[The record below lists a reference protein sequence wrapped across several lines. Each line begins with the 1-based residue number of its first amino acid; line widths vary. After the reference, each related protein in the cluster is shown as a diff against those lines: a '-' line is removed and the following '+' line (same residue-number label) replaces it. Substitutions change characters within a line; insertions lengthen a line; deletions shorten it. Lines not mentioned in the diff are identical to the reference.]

1 MPTQGK
7 VLMNFR
13 NVIQQLEQEKA
24 RLESA
29 IATLRKLSNG
39 TNGASRSALTHGNG
53 GHARHTSRL
62 SPAGRRKIADAQRAR
77 WAKQRQKKA

>member
-1 MPTQGK
+1 
-7 VLMNFR
+7 MNFQ

-39 TNGASRSALTHGNG
+39 TSSASRSALSHRNG
-53 GHARHTSRL
+53 GNSRNASRL

-77 WAKQRQKKA
+77 WAKQRQKKS